1 MFDVATVRIRGPLSG
16 MLPGLSEHLSGRG
29 YRDNTVRFL
38 AEVFAR
44 LSRWLGDERLVPAS
58 LDWSGVD
65 GFLDWSHGRGHRSPV
80 SRRGMVP
87 LVEFL
92 IGCGVVGSDRFAAAV
107 PTAGS
112 PEEVAARFVDYM
124 VEVRGAKASSMVKL
138 YQPMALAFLRSV
150 SRAGRVDW
158 LLVDTASIQ
167 WFLAGWSASRSGS
180 ATGTMASVLRG
191 LLRFAF
197 AEGWMAHDL
206 AGRVGK
212 VASRRGVGLIEG
224 LAADEVERLLG
235 SIDASRRIGARDH
248 AIVVVLARL
257 GLRAGEVA
265 RLRLD
270 DIDWRAGTVTLQDPK
285 GRRDRE
291 VPLPVDVG
299 AAMVAYLRLRQA
311 LAGERTV
318 FLREHAPAGPMTT
331 SGISGMV
338 AARAAAAGLGLVHA
352 HRLRH
357 AAAMAVI
364 ARGGTLVEAGQLLG
378 HARAATT
385 LIYARADAD
394 SLRSLAVEWPGARP

>member
-1 MFDVATVRIRGPLSG
+1 MFDVATVRISGPLSG
-16 MLPGLSEHLSGRG
+16 LLPGLVECLSGQG

-44 LSRWLGDERLVPAS
+44 LSRWLADERLAPAG
-58 LDWSGVD
+58 LDWLVVD
-65 GFLDWSHGRGHRSPV
+65 AFLDWSHARGHRSPV
-80 SRRGMVP
+80 SRRGMAP
-87 LVEFL
+87 LVEFVV
-92 IGCGVVGSDRFAAAV
+92 GCGVVGAERFAAAE
-107 PTAGS
+107 PPPGS
-112 PEEVAARFVDYM
+112 PEEVAARFVDYL
-124 VEVRGAKASSMVKL
+124 VEVRGAKASSTVKL

-150 SRAGRVDW
+150 ARAGRVDW
-158 LLVDTASIQ
+158 LGVDAESIQ
-167 WFLAGWSASRSGS
+167 GFLAGWSASRSAS
-180 ATGTMASVLRG
+180 ATGTMASVLRA

-197 AEGWMAHDL
+197 AEGWMARDL
-206 AGRVGK
+206 TGRVGK

-224 LAADEVERLLG
+224 LAAGEVGRLLG
-235 SIDASRRIGARDH
+235 SIDASTRIGARDK
-248 AIVVVLARL
+248 AVVVVLARL

-311 LAGERTV
+311 LAGERAV

-364 ARGGTLVEAGQLLG
+364 ARGGSLVEAGQLLG

-385 LIYARADAD
+385 LIYARADAE
-394 SLRSLAVEWPGARP
+394 SLRALAVEWPETRP

>member
-16 MLPGLSEHLSGRG
+16 LVPGLAEFLAGRG

-44 LSRWLGDERLVPAS
+44 LSRWLQDEQLAPDA
-58 LDWSGVD
+58 LDWLVVD
-65 GFLDWSHGRGHRSPV
+65 GFLDWSHARGHRSPV
-80 SRRGMVP
+80 SRRGMGP

-92 IGCGVVGSDRFAAAV
+92 IDCGIVRPDGFAGDEPA
-107 PTAGS
+107 AGS
-112 PEEVAARFVDYM
+112 PEEVAGRFIGYLVEARGV
-124 VEVRGAKASSMVKL
+124 ASSSTVKL
-138 YQPMALAFLRSV
+138 YGPMAVAFLRSV

-158 LLVDTASIQ
+158 SLVGTDSIQ
-167 WFLAGWSASRSGS
+167 GFLTAWSASRSAS
-180 ATGTMASVLRG
+180 AAGTMASVLRA

-197 AEGWMAHDL
+197 AQGWTGQDL
-206 AGRVGK
+206 AGRVGQ
-212 VASRRGVGLIEG
+212 VASRRGVRLVEG
-224 LAADEVERLLG
+224 LSAEGVERLVA
-235 SIDASRRIGARDH
+235 SIDVTSRIGVRDR
-248 AIVVVLARL
+248 AILVVLARL

-265 RLRLD
+265 HLELG
-270 DIDWRAGTVTLQDPK
+270 DIDWPAGTLTLRDPK
-285 GRRDRE
+285 GRRDLA

-299 AAMVAYLRLRQA
+299 DAVVGYLRLRRA
-311 LAGERTV
+311 PAGERAV

-331 SGISGMV
+331 AGVSGMV

-364 ARGGTLVEAGQLLG
+364 ARGGSLVEAGQLLG

-385 LIYARADAD
+385 LIYARADAE
-394 SLRSLAVEWPGARP
+394 SLRGLAIEWPAAWS

>member
-16 MLPGLSEHLSGRG
+16 MLPGLCEHLSGQG

-44 LSRWLGDERLVPAS
+44 LSRWLQDERLVPAR

-65 GFLDWSHGRGHRSPV
+65 GFLDWSHARGHRSPV

-87 LVEFL
+87 LVGFL

-124 VEVRGAKASSMVKL
+124 VEVRGAKASSTVKL

-158 LLVDTASIQ
+158 GLVDTASIQ
-167 WFLAGWSASRSGS
+167 GFLAGWSASRSAS

-235 SIDASRRIGARDH
+235 SIDASTRIGARDR
-248 AIVVVLARL
+248 AIVVVLTRL

-270 DIDWRAGTVTLQDPK
+270 DIDWRTGTVTLQDPK
-285 GRRDRE
+285 GRWDRE

-299 AAMVAYLRLRQA
+299 AAVVAYLRLRLA
-311 LAGERTV
+311 LAGERAV
-318 FLREHAPAGPMTT
+318 FLREHAPAGSMTT
-331 SGISGMV
+331 SGVSGMV